1 MYVRE
6 SRAIHKYIS
15 IILKARRGR
24 IGGPDHI
31 HFRNDS
37 LKYIGQKIEEE
48 CFSSSQKLDPDA
60 GKD

>member
-6 SRAIHKYIS
+6 NRAIHKYVS
-15 IILKARRGR
+15 ILLKVRRGR

-37 LKYIGQKIEEE
+37 LKYTGKKMEKE
-48 CFSSSQKLDPDA
+48 CFHIS
-60 GKD
+60 